1 MNQVNQ
7 FGLKDGRFESYYGI
21 SLNYAEKG
29 QKVKVA
35 FRLNCQD
42 KRSEDDQTRLVAD
55 ILDNHAYPE
64 VMGCIANGSLT
75 SDFRLHSV
83 HLVMFRDINRNKILL
98 NEDVKFMPNVKYK
111 NSKVFKEGENV
122 NFEDIDDILGL
133 YPDTTNDPNS
143 GHIMLTKFKDRWY
156 YACDLIYELELSKK
170 LSERATTF
178 IDTANENMKNK
189 YWKLFLNNLLCI
201 CMLLTQAIFILQYNK
216 YFSLRQTHKIN
227 IERLA
232 EWANNGNINPT
243 YSELYNKVFEL
254 RRNIKRDD
262 IIKKEANGLLL
273 IASKF
278 IEDVKNMVGS
288 LTYSRTPPLNYIKL
302 IPRIQK
308 KEIEKF
314 KLISF
319 GGIAAEYAAD
329 FDETVKLRFQI
340 NCKDKFLENTK
351 SLMIFD
357 ILDNYA
363 YPEVMRHVEKGMS
376 PDNFRLYNVH
386 LLMYADQNRNKIL
399 LNDDVLTVA
408 QTKFKEN
415 KKFQKGDPIRQ
426 MDVEDYLGLY
436 PSENVD
442 KNASNVILT
451 KLSGLW
457 YCAYDLIY
465 DRKRVGSRYELA
477 RQFLKVANYCLQEK
491 MWGAYV
497 DTLHSATELAIQS
510 ILLLHHHPK
519 FSIYQTHPD
528 TFELFCEHA
537 KLGNIDIK
545 FSDHYDNL
553 RKLRSKG
560 RYLNN
565 LQDKEFALSN
575 IEAGELINIT
585 KNLMNYI
592 QKLMETVDLA
602 KKPPVGEYCLL
613 GKLAR

>member
-1 MNQVNQ
+1 M
-7 FGLKDGRFESYYGI
+7 
-21 SLNYAEKG
+21 
-29 QKVKVA
+29 
-35 FRLNCQD
+35 
-42 KRSEDDQTRLVAD
+42 
-55 ILDNHAYPE
+55 
-64 VMGCIANGSLT
+64 
-75 SDFRLHSV
+75 
-83 HLVMFRDINRNKILL
+83 
-98 NEDVKFMPNVKYK
+98 
-111 NSKVFKEGENV
+111 
-122 NFEDIDDILGL
+122 
-133 YPDTTNDPNS
+133 
-143 GHIMLTKFKDRWY
+143 
-156 YACDLIYELELSKK
+156 
-170 LSERATTF
+170 
-178 IDTANENMKNK
+178 
-189 YWKLFLNNLLCI
+189 
-201 CMLLTQAIFILQYNK
+201 
-216 YFSLRQTHKIN
+216 
-227 IERLA
+227 
-232 EWANNGNINPT
+232 
-243 YSELYNKVFEL
+243 
-254 RRNIKRDD
+254 
-262 IIKKEANGLLL
+262 
-273 IASKF
+273 
-278 IEDVKNMVGS
+278 
-288 LTYSRTPPLNYIKL
+288 
-302 IPRIQK
+302 PRIQK

-329 FDETVKLRFQI
+329 FDKTVKLRFQI

-363 YPEVMRHVEKGMS
+363 YPEVMKHVEKGMS
-376 PDNFRLYNVH
+376 PDNFRLYNVQ

-426 MDVEDYLGLY
+426 TDVEDYLGLY
-436 PSENVD
+436 PSESVD
-442 KNASNVILT
+442 KNAANVILT

-477 RQFLKVANYCLQEK
+477 RQFLKVANYCLREK

-497 DTLHSATELAIQS
+497 DTLHSTTELAIQS

-528 TFELFCEHA
+528 TFELFCEHT

-553 RKLRSKG
+553 KKLRSKG

-565 LQDKEFALSN
+565 MQDKEFALSN
-575 IEAGELINIT
+575 IEAEELTNVT
-585 KNLMNYI
+585 KNLMNHV

-602 KKPPVGEYCLL
+602 KKPAVGEYCLL
-613 GKLAR
+613 DSS